1 MKISYKIARVANKLL
16 LALTVLLALVLFVYS
31 LYVLYDVLYTEKNA
45 FVSYDMLQYKPAAA
59 EAEETDPESGFH
71 DLLEL
76 NGDAVG
82 WITIYDTNIDY
93 PIVQGR
99 NDLEYSAKDI
109 YGNSSLTG
117 SIYLSCENR
126 KNFHDWYNL
135 VYGHHM
141 ENGAMFGGID
151 YYRNEDYF
159 RSHQKG
165 MLRTPDGNY
174 QLTVFACVVT
184 DSYDG
189 TVYTVADKDISQ
201 YPELMR
207 FIRENSVS
215 YDTAC
220 QKDTADESVKL
231 VALSTCEDASTN
243 GRIVLFADLI
253 PGEEPEAVPAE
264 AKVTLLEAVG
274 HLSDERHWAF
284 LNLVCVLL
292 SFGILLPVSAVRKKY
307 RQYGYAKDKAE
318 ETEKI
323 LDAYEQAKTAAKAES
338 EPAENANA
346 DPLTVPYSEEEI
358 GRFRKICK
366 GLRRFLRLIRIGV
379 IAEILLFLISLI
391 VFLLT
396 ENITRPMV
404 IRDRWTGWMIL
415 LTALSLL
422 ADFICFRYR
431 GERPDEDADQQQ
443 PQPETENPFAAA

>member
-1 MKISYKIARVANKLL
+1 MKISYKIARAANKLL

-45 FVSYDMLQYKPAAA
+45 FVSYDLLQYKPAAA

-253 PGEEPEAVPAE
+253 HGEEPEAVQTAISESRPRRSFRT
-264 AKVTLLEAVG
+264 AK
-274 HLSDERHWAF
+274 HWSRSRIRRIHR
-284 LNLVCVLL
+284 LNM
-292 SFGILLPVSAVRKKY
+292 R
-307 RQYGYAKDKAE
+307 R
-318 ETEKI
+318 TES
-323 LDAYEQAKTAAKAES
+323 QS
-338 EPAENANA
+338 
-346 DPLTVPYSEEEI
+346 
-358 GRFRKICK
+358 
-366 GLRRFLRLIRIGV
+366 
-379 IAEILLFLISLI
+379 
-391 VFLLT
+391 
-396 ENITRPMV
+396 
-404 IRDRWTGWMIL
+404 
-415 LTALSLL
+415 
-422 ADFICFRYR
+422 
-431 GERPDEDADQQQ
+431 
-443 PQPETENPFAAA
+443 